1 MKLKIRAL
9 QNYTLFKMLTSKGQY
24 QVIKKKKTLESEN
37 MIIII
42 TIIF

>member
-24 QVIKKKKTLESEN
+24 QVIKKKEN
-37 MIIII
+37 LGVRKYDNYNNILN
-42 TIIF
+42 